1 MELTRE
7 QILQKLKENHSYL
20 SSKYG
25 LKRIGIFGSYANG
38 TQIESSDIDIII
50 EFNRP
55 IGLKFVEF
63 TEYLEDLFPKK
74 TDVLTSVGLERIR
87 NSKIAQQIKETIIY
101 V

>member
-7 QILQKLKENHSYL
+7 QIIQKLKENHSYL

-25 LKRIGIFGSYANG
+25 LKRIGLFGSYAKG
-38 TQIESSDIDIII
+38 TQVQTSDIDIIV

-55 IGLKFVEF
+55 IGLEFVEF
-63 TEYLEDLFPKK
+63 TEYLEDLLEKK
-74 TDVLTSVGLERIR
+74 TDVMTSVGLEGIR
-87 NSKIAQQIKETIIY
+87 NSKIAQKIKETIIY